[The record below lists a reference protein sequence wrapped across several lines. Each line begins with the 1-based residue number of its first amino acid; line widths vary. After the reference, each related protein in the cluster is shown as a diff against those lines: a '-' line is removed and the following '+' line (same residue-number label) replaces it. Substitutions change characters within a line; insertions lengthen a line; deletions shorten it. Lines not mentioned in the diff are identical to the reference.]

1 LAEDRLPDRY
11 EPRTPASSAGR
22 VPARAGDSAAPVH
35 RPTELQFGRSAAT
48 REELWSRLSPTV
60 QEKVNQR
67 VGRVLQWWATDN
79 QGPVSATVLGHRA
92 LVIVSP
98 ATGRGGA
105 PATEIST
112 IGLAEES
119 FRAVSIHEPHAA
131 APPAPVPPPQRAAP
145 GVGPGIGP
153 GARPGEPVAPLAGQ
167 LDDGMAGFLGQLPRR
182 AQQLVQDPFLGAPQ
196 DLRYDYYFYRTG
208 KGHGITG
215 ATLYVWCYFTD
226 LRQLTFCAGQGLGYR
241 EVTGPTHWELT
252 CWRAQV
258 VPRTG
263 GGGR

>member
-1 LAEDRLPDRY
+1 LVDDRLPDRY
-11 EPRTPASSAGR
+11 EPRTAASSAGR
-22 VPARAGDSAAPVH
+22 VPARAGDAAAPIH
-35 RPTELQFGRSAAT
+35 RPAELRFGGSAAT

-79 QGPVSATVLGHRA
+79 QGPVCATVLGTRA

-98 ATGRGGA
+98 ATGRDGA

-119 FRAVSIHEPHAA
+119 FRSVSINEPHAA
-131 APPAPVPPPQRAAP
+131 AAPAPVPPPRAAP
-145 GVGPGIGP
+145 GAGPGQ
-153 GARPGEPVAPLAGQ
+153 PVVPLAGQ
-167 LDDGMAGFLGQLPRR
+167 LDHAMAGFLGQLPRR
-182 AQQLVQDPFLGAPQ
+182 AQQLVQDPFVGAPQ
-196 DLRYDYYFYRTG
+196 DLRYDYYFYRSG
-208 KGHGITG
+208 KGHGVAG

-226 LRQLTFCAGQGLGYR
+226 LRQLTSCAGEGRGYR
-241 EVTGPTHWELT
+241 EATGPTRWDLT

-258 VPRTG
+258 VPRAG